1 MLALAASEPTAIASA
16 SALVSLL
23 VMLLALA
30 LAGMAIAS
38 LRRRGNPAM
47 RYVAAAF
54 GVFALKNGFSAYNV
68 VAHERAGWPAVQHDA
83 IELVLSLFDLVL
95 LLLLFV
101 PLILRRRA

>member
-1 MLALAASEPTAIASA
+1 MLVLAASGVATLSSA

-23 VMLLALA
+23 VMLLALG
-30 LAGMAIAS
+30 LAGMAVAS
-38 LRRRGNPAM
+38 LRRRGNPAL

-54 GVFALKNGFSAYNV
+54 LVFALKNGFSAYNV
-68 VAHERAGWPAVQHDA
+68 LAHEREGWPAVQHDA